1 MTSYRCPAC
10 EPQPLRITRRRDG
23 VPLCARCGRPI
34 ERVPTF
40 RPWRALGGLAA
51 ISAVVATGIAALSL
65 AQPFQPQ
72 PRPEDRPLRP
82 SDDPGL
88 MSLLDGADE
97 SWRPKAQPLPG
108 GGTRYTYKQRQDDP
122 ALTIEQIKLLI
133 RYPPRFDR
141 ERSAIA
147 ALLAELRSR
156 GVLVVLGPPRKL
168 GAAGEWE
175 PRAGILRIRPDVPS
189 KGSEELAK
197 VINHE
202 SIHVA
207 QSCRNSGLRA
217 PPRPLGLPLLST
229 PAIERFLAS
238 PIYAGL
244 NQTEKRLEREA
255 YSNQQQLELGL
266 SMVRANCG
274 QR

>member
-1 MTSYRCPAC
+1 
-10 EPQPLRITRRRDG
+10 
-23 VPLCARCGRPI
+23 VP
-34 ERVPTF
+34 VF
-40 RPWRALGGLAA
+40 RPLPALAGLAV
-51 ISAVVATGIAALSL
+51 ISGVVAAAIAALSVGH
-65 AQPFQPQ
+65 PFQAQ
-72 PRPEDRPLRP
+72 PRPEDRPLRAI
-82 SDDPGL
+82 DDPGL
-88 MSLLDGADE
+88 MVLLDAADE

-108 GGTRYTYKQRQDDP
+108 GGTRYTYRQRQDDP
-122 ALTIEQIKLLI
+122 PLTIDQIKLLI

-156 GVLVVLGPPRKL
+156 GVLLVLGPPHKV

-207 QSCRNSGLRA
+207 QSCRNGGLRA

-229 PAIERFLAS
+229 PAIERFMGS
-238 PIYAGL
+238 PVYAGL

-255 YSNQQQLELGL
+255 YSNQQQLELGVSL
-266 SMVRANCG
+266 VRSNCG

>member
-1 MTSYRCPAC
+1 MTTYRCPVC
-10 EPQPLRITRRRDG
+10 RPQQLRIARRSDG
-23 VPLCARCGRPI
+23 AFLCARCGDPLEI
-34 ERVPTF
+34 VPVF
-40 RPWRALGGLAA
+40 RPLRALAGLAVINGVIA
-51 ISAVVATGIAALSL
+51 ATIAALSVGRPFQ
-65 AQPFQPQ
+65 AQPLPQ
-72 PRPEDRPLRP
+72 DRPLR
-82 SDDPGL
+82 SIDDPGL
-88 MSLLDGADE
+88 MVLLDEADE
-97 SWRPKAQPLPG
+97 SWRPKSQPLPG
-108 GGTRYTYKQRQDDP
+108 GGTRYTYKHRKDDP
-122 ALTIEQIKLLI
+122 PLTIDQIKLLI

-156 GVLVVLGPPRKL
+156 GVLLVLGPPHKV

-207 QSCRNSGLRA
+207 QSCRNGGLRA

-229 PAIERFLAS
+229 PAIERFMGS

-244 NQTEKRLEREA
+244 NEMEKRLEWEA
-255 YSNQQQLELGL
+255 YSNQQQLELGVSL
-266 SMVRANCG
+266 VRANCG